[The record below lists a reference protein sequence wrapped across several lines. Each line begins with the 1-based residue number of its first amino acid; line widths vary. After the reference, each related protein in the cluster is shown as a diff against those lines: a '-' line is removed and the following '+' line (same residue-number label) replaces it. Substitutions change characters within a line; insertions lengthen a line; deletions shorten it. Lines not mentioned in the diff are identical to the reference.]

1 MQGLAMKALDL
12 PKVSK
17 IPWLL
22 SVRGSSRIKKSLCVP
37 KCEVSKC
44 SDVQMCPRIITYDSE
59 GAKSYMAGSYKF
71 DVKDF
76 EVFKVIF

>member
-1 MQGLAMKALDL
+1 MGASDLHKLQRFLDFLVLEELAELRKAY
-12 PKVSK
+12 VFRNVQSK
-17 IPWLL
+17 Y
-22 SVRGSSRIKKSLCVP
+22 K
-37 KCEVSKC
+37 
-44 SDVQMCPRIITYDSE
+44 YDSE